1 MTDLPG
7 REATVGASDATS
19 KSEAASLGASGRET
33 TPKAAYEA
41 LVQVGR
47 EALREAGA
55 GPTSTYE
62 EDARA
67 VLNAVLPLVA
77 DALCI
82 DWSPPRAEQ
91 GPCLC
96 PPFSCECEAPANGD
110 TRADG
115 AS

>member
-1 MTDLPG
+1 MS
-7 REATVGASDATS
+7 A
-19 KSEAASLGASGRET
+19 
-33 TPKAAYEA
+33 KAAYEA

-55 GPTSTYE
+55 GLNSTYE

-82 DWSPPRAEQ
+82 DWTPPSAEQ
-91 GPCLC
+91 GPCPC
-96 PPFSCECEAPANGD
+96 PPFSCECDPTANGD
-110 TRADG
+110 TPAG
-115 AS
+115 GTA